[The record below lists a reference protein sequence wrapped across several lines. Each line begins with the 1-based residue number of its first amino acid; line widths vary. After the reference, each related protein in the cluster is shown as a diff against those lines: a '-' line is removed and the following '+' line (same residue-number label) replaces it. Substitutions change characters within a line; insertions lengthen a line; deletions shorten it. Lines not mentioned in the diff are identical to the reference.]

1 MQRKH
6 YTEEEKNAVISQY
19 ASCGGEVKSMLAE
32 LGIPK
37 AHSINGFA
45 NMIFAMDVTVN
56 MILVQ
61 GISATFCDEMT
72 ILRICLQY

>member
-37 AHSINGFA
+37 S
-45 NMIFAMDVTVN
+45 
-56 MILVQ
+56 
-61 GISATFCDEMT
+61 TFNQW
-72 ILRICLQY
+72 LRESV

>member
-6 YTEEEKNAVISQY
+6 YTEEEKNAFISQY

-37 AHSINGFA
+37 STFNQWLREYDLRYGCNSKYDFSP
-45 NMIFAMDVTVN
+45 
-56 MILVQ
+56 IL
-61 GISATFCDEMT
+61 
-72 ILRICLQY
+72 LRYFKKRRAL

>member
-37 AHSINGFA
+37 STFNQWLREYDLRYGC
-45 NMIFAMDVTVN
+45 NSKYD
-56 MILVQ
+56 LVQ

-72 ILRICLQY
+72 ILRICLLF